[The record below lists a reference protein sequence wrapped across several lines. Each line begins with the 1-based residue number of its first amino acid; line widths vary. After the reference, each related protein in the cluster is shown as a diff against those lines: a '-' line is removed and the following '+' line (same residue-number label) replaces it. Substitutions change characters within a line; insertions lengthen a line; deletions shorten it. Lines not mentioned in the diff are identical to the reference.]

1 MGNKCPR
8 CGGEIKCLAGHSAH
22 WRNWFC
28 ADEAGCGWQAWD
40 QSAAPSPPQDPR
52 DEDVQEI
59 KRLQAAWNS
68 AFNQAMENGA
78 KYQQAMN
85 VLRVARE
92 AINALMEYLP
102 RKRWVGGIE
111 NGHYVYE
118 KGPKAILAI
127 EKGEDAIHKIKE
139 LMGEK

>member
-1 MGNKCPR
+1 MSEPKYKFTRPR
-8 CGGEIKCLAGHSAH
+8 NCGFSTEDGDCL
-22 WRNWFC
+22 
-28 ADEAGCGWQAWD
+28 GCGQPVRTHLRNGTCGAEAD
-40 QSAAPSPPQDPR
+40 AEMRRIAEAATSPPKDPR

-92 AINALMEYLP
+92 ALEQIDGNFFPDYRHIAREAL
-102 RKRWVGGIE
+102 RQ
-111 NGHYVYE
+111 
-118 KGPKAILAI
+118 
-127 EKGEDAIHKIKE
+127 IKE